1 MNKIKAI
8 LKKKRWRNYGLW
20 AALFSL
26 LGLWL
31 SDCGVLDAGKYQQY
45 INALLSLLAAAG
57 IINNPSLGNG
67 YFDDKGED
75 E

>member
-1 MNKIKAI
+1 MEKTKAI
-8 LKKKRWRNYGLW
+8 IYRKRWRNYGLW

-31 SDCGVLDAGKYQQY
+31 SDNGILDAGKYQQY
-45 INALLSLLAAAG
+45 VNALLSLLTAAG
-57 IINNPSLGNG
+57 IISNPSLGTG
-67 YFDDKGED
+67 YLDNKGED